1 MRLTFGASFQTDRFD
16 MLRDRTELNTRTGA
30 PVRTSLIFPSK
41 YFPESEVAEVGTY
54 VQAELQV
61 GRLTLVP
68 GVRYDH
74 YSMDADQSDP
84 VFIATLNPE
93 PADFSDGALSPKV
106 GAAVRVTDVVTLHAQ
121 YSRGFRAPPHSDIN
135 TGFTNPAGGYT
146 TLPNAALA
154 AEKSH
159 NFEGGVRTTFDR
171 ASFELTAFSNQY
183 DEFIELTTL
192 GFNPRTRLLEFQ
204 SENLNQAEITGIEL
218 RGEAYLTG
226 SVMVR
231 GSYARIS
238 GVEIL
243 QGAADAPLAE
253 ETPLGSIAPN
263 EGVVGIRYMQPSG
276 RWGAELS
283 LRLVES
289 YQGAPDE
296 DQFAPEAY
304 QILDLVGNVSLVE
317 SLTLRLG
324 ALNLTDAKYFEWWN
338 VRGRQSKDP
347 VIDRYSSP
355 GISFIM
361 SLGYDW

>member
-1 MRLTFGASFQTDRFD
+1 
-16 MLRDRTELNTRTGA
+16 
-30 PVRTSLIFPSK
+30 
-41 YFPESEVAEVGTY
+41 
-54 VQAELQV
+54 
-61 GRLTLVP
+61 
-68 GVRYDH
+68 
-74 YSMDADQSDP
+74 
-84 VFIATLNPE
+84 
-93 PADFSDGALSPKV
+93 
-106 GAAVRVTDVVTLHAQ
+106 
-121 YSRGFRAPPHSDIN
+121 
-135 TGFTNPAGGYT
+135 
-146 TLPNAALA
+146 
-154 AEKSH
+154 
-159 NFEGGVRTTFDR
+159 
-171 ASFELTAFSNQY
+171 
-183 DEFIELTTL
+183 
-192 GFNPRTRLLEFQ
+192 
-204 SENLNQAEITGIEL
+204 
-218 RGEAYLTG
+218 
-226 SVMVR
+226 MVR

-243 QGAADAPLAE
+243 EGAATDASLAE

-355 GISFIM
+355 GISFIV

>member
-1 MRLTFGASFQTDRFD
+1 
-16 MLRDRTELNTRTGA
+16 
-30 PVRTSLIFPSK
+30 
-41 YFPESEVAEVGTY
+41 
-54 VQAELQV
+54 
-61 GRLTLVP
+61 
-68 GVRYDH
+68 
-74 YSMDADQSDP
+74 
-84 VFIATLNPE
+84 
-93 PADFSDGALSPKV
+93 
-106 GAAVRVTDVVTLHAQ
+106 
-121 YSRGFRAPPHSDIN
+121 
-135 TGFTNPAGGYT
+135 
-146 TLPNAALA
+146 
-154 AEKSH
+154 
-159 NFEGGVRTTFDR
+159 
-171 ASFELTAFSNQY
+171 
-183 DEFIELTTL
+183 
-192 GFNPRTRLLEFQ
+192 
-204 SENLNQAEITGIEL
+204 
-218 RGEAYLTG
+218 
-226 SVMVR
+226 MVR

-243 QGAADAPLAE
+243 EGAATDASLAE

-338 VRGRQSKDP
+338 VRGRQSNDP

>member
-1 MRLTFGASFQTDRFD
+1 
-16 MLRDRTELNTRTGA
+16 
-30 PVRTSLIFPSK
+30 
-41 YFPESEVAEVGTY
+41 
-54 VQAELQV
+54 
-61 GRLTLVP
+61 
-68 GVRYDH
+68 
-74 YSMDADQSDP
+74 
-84 VFIATLNPE
+84 
-93 PADFSDGALSPKV
+93 
-106 GAAVRVTDVVTLHAQ
+106 
-121 YSRGFRAPPHSDIN
+121 
-135 TGFTNPAGGYT
+135 
-146 TLPNAALA
+146 
-154 AEKSH
+154 
-159 NFEGGVRTTFDR
+159 
-171 ASFELTAFSNQY
+171 
-183 DEFIELTTL
+183 
-192 GFNPRTRLLEFQ
+192 
-204 SENLNQAEITGIEL
+204 
-218 RGEAYLTG
+218 
-226 SVMVR
+226 MVR

-243 QGAADAPLAE
+243 EGAATDAPLAE

-338 VRGRQSKDP
+338 VRGRQSNDP